1 MQYWF
6 HDLVLAV
13 TLDGAGTELLHLLPD
28 MSFEPTSGQRAS
40 LYLHVSPA
48 KGDLKPPNA
57 ARQMFES
64 GGLYGFEDGEDFYM
78 TEGTSLLHLRGATA
92 HAQIAPAFAGQPWLL
107 RQQFWSFG
115 LLKLVRPLGMYGLH
129 AACVG
134 KRPERGLLM
143 VGASGSGKSTL
154 AVGLIQRGW
163 HYLTDDAL
171 LLCPQPEGITARTL
185 RRPFS
190 LETSRVGRV
199 EMPLGDAMSSHTG
212 HRKRR
217 FDVDTVFPNQRLP
230 YCLPRILLFPRI
242 VDHPSSALRP
252 LDHARALQPLL
263 AQSGPQLFD
272 RATMPQHLELLK
284 QLMRQTEIYELRAG
298 RDLHHDPG
306 QLETLLGD
314 ARLDS

>member
-1 MQYWF
+1 MQYRF

-13 TLDGAGTELLHLLPD
+13 TLDGAGAELLRLLPD

-40 LYLHVSPA
+40 LSLYVSPV
-48 KGDLKPPNA
+48 KEDLQPPHA
-57 ARQMFES
+57 ARPVFES
-64 GGLYGFEDGEDFYM
+64 GGLYGFEDGDDFYI
-78 TEGTSLLHLRGATA
+78 TEGASLLHIKETTA
-92 HAQIAPAFAGQPWLL
+92 HAQMVPAFAAQPWLL
-107 RQQFWSFG
+107 RQQFWAFG

-134 KRPERGLLM
+134 KRPEHGLLM

-163 HYLTDDAL
+163 RYLTDDAPV
-171 LLCPQPEGITARTL
+171 LCQQPEGIAARTL

-190 LETSRVGRV
+190 LETSRVGQA
-199 EMPLGDAMSSHTG
+199 EMPLGDAMSSHAG
-212 HRKRR
+212 HGKRR
-217 FDVDTVFPNQRLP
+217 FDVDAVFPNRRLP

-242 VDHPSSALRP
+242 VDRPSSALRP

-272 RATMPQHLELLK
+272 RVTMPHHLELLK
-284 QLMRQTEIYELRAG
+284 QLMRQTEMYELCAG
-298 RDLHHDPG
+298 RDLYQDPG
-306 QLETLLGD
+306 QLEALLDGEGLE
-314 ARLDS
+314 R